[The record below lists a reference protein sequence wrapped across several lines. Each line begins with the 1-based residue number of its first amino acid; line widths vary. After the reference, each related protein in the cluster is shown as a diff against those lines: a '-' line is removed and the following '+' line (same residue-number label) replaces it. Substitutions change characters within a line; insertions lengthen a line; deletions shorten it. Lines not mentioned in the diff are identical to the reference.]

1 VTGCP
6 LQPASFLPLHCS
18 LDDISITLE
27 LGDPPPPTPSMLE
40 RWARATA
47 SNPRLF
53 NGPILRYMSHS
64 GAGHSGP
71 PPSPTPASGA
81 GHSGP
86 PLSSPSLIPPQI
98 TARHD
103 TYQRYAMQPH
113 EDSTDPNTAIY
124 HLAVTGVLTTRDDAG
139 RESVLLARRGPE
151 TFIYPDRWE
160 HAPGGGLENGD
171 IYSQLLLEMEEELG
185 LPGLIDG
192 SRRDALLETPGPAD
206 VLGLVLNP
214 SRPSVNIAVR
224 VRLRPGAERA
234 IHPASWE
241 STAIQLVRVD
251 ALAGFLRMEGS
262 DAIVPPTL
270 AIWRGL
276 GWVAG
281 SADPSVPG
289 PAHDPPHRP
298 PLGAV

>member
-1 VTGCP
+1 VTDAGAKPP
-6 LQPASFLPLHCS
+6 LPGGRAFQPASFIPLHCS

-27 LGDPPPPTPSMLE
+27 PGDPPPPTPHMLQ

-71 PPSPTPASGA
+71 PLA
-81 GHSGP
+81 
-86 PLSSPSLIPPQI
+86 SPSLISPQI
-98 TARHD
+98 TARRD
-103 TYQRYAMQPH
+103 TYQRYAMQSH
-113 EDSTDPNTAIY
+113 DPAAADPARDIY
-124 HLAVTGVLTTRDDAG
+124 HLAVTGVVTAPDARG
-139 RESVLLARRGPE
+139 REAVLLGKRGPG
-151 TFIYPDRWE
+151 TFVYPHLWE
-160 HAPGGGLENGD
+160 HAPGGGLESPD
-171 IYSQLLLEMEEELG
+171 IYAQLLLEMEEELG
-185 LPGLIDG
+185 LPGLVDG
-192 SRRDALLETPGPAD
+192 SQLDKLLEPAAAGD
-206 VLGLVLNP
+206 VLGLTIDPNT
-214 SRPSVNIAVR
+214 PSVDVIVR
-224 VRLRPGAERA
+224 VRLREGAERA
-234 IHPASWE
+234 MESGSWE
-241 STAIQLVRVD
+241 YGSTRLTPVA
-251 ALAGFLRMEGS
+251 ALPVFLDREGERN
-262 DAIVPPTL
+262 IIPPTL